1 MTYKSLFAAAAVTL
15 LLVGPLAAQDS
26 NSNDTQQGDDHM
38 GMGTGMMDHKGDG
51 GPSSQ
56 AYVETRDRMHRD
68 MDIEYTGNP
77 DTDFANSMIA
87 HHEGAI
93 NMAKVEL
100 QYGQDPALRKMA
112 EQIIAA
118 QESEIQKMKDWL
130 TANGS
135 KASSTNTDGNGA
147 NTNK

>member
-15 LLVGPLAAQDS
+15 FLVGPLAAQDS
-26 NSNDTQQGDDHM
+26 NSNDTQQDDDHM
-38 GMGTGMMDHKGDG
+38 GMEMMGEHKGDS

-56 AYVETRDRMHRD
+56 AYAETRDRMHRD

-100 QYGQDPALRKMA
+100 QYGQDPELRKMA
-112 EQIIAA
+112 EQIITA
-118 QESEIQKMKDWL
+118 QENEIQKIKNWL
-130 TANGS
+130 DANSGKPGS
-135 KASSTNTDGNGA
+135 TDTDGNGA
-147 NTNK
+147 DTNK

>member
-15 LLVGPLAAQDS
+15 FLVGPLAAQDS
-26 NSNDTQQGDDHM
+26 NSNDTQQDDDHM
-38 GMGTGMMDHKGDG
+38 GMEMMGEHKGDS

-56 AYVETRDRMHRD
+56 AYAETRDRMHKD

-100 QYGQDPALRKMA
+100 QYGQDPELRKMA
-112 EQIIAA
+112 EQIITA
-118 QESEIQKMKDWL
+118 QESEIQKIKNWL
-130 TANGS
+130 DANSG
-135 KASSTNTDGNGA
+135 NPDTDGNGA
-147 NTNK
+147 DTNK